1 MKNLMFAVALM
12 QVMDLAAVELP
23 PFRETPFDRS
33 RFCDPWRGDRA
44 WGFGQLFFNA
54 CSEAGIVY
62 QGNRYLLDEK
72 RRSSSEISSGEWQ
85 RGRRQSYFYDW
96 DMLGNAGYQYD
107 ENGLLV
113 SLCAFGDTEKGR
125 AITNR
130 LDRERLKACDKL
142 ASKYNLTRQEMEK
155 KYEEIR
161 KQELAKWEK
170 NQSLSRASV
179 DHSHDDK
186 EEFVGDSQKRDQCGL
201 LDSDWRKSPWCEI
214 LNVDIKKKLRNIQ
227 SNEVE
232 RCGSVLV
239 DSSVQSPS
247 WFRTSGKNLIDRRR
261 DGLCCKFDRT
271 GRLVYAGPFELT
283 EEAQRGYAACGAF
296 AASNRLEWAKGH
308 GMTVDEAEKGYK
320 AYVKRKNG
328 IEVLR
333 RRGCGC
339 QTLVHL
345 DPDSEFERK
354 LEFSQERQE
363 KSKANGMAV
372 DRWEWESG
380 PWAYDHASKGV
391 EFLAALSNV
400 CERFKFTYVGTVIDM
415 AYQDV
420 VAVSNFCREAGELL
434 KYAGAVSWT
443 NGCGRSL
450 LVAEENWF
458 GGMAEHLHVCRYD
471 SEGCLVWRGRLEQTE
486 EWQAIEKEWKERKF
500 NAKSAWAKK
509 HGLTTAMCDWISRV
523 GYDKWAFEA
532 KTDEFIDETN
542 DVNSVFGVRFSNRG
556 RGNYSHSESLRQP
569 VKWFNSTP
577 MVGVRKGGFQT
588 LSFSGSLPKDMAQ
601 DEIDRGVARLKQL
614 LTAKWGTPHFVE
626 NEEALYHC
634 GKPLAVCISVKDNH
648 AGTVKDVRLMIA
660 KNDKIAN
667 GTRIPYECRVQ
678 LVTGGTLLLVV
689 DEMRLGKNG
698 SWDYYL
704 DGKCRLSVPNL
715 MFGGYSAGEFVDDG
729 AKSLPIRVESKPIIQ
744 RMPNGAI
751 QICSPQRGVGE
762 ASDSLDALFKDL
774 E

>member
-1 MKNLMFAVALM
+1 MKKLMFAVALM
-12 QVMDLAAVELP
+12 QVIDLAAVELP

-33 RFCDPWRGDRA
+33 RFCDPWRGDQA
-44 WGFGQLFFNA
+44 WGFEQLFFNA

-72 RRSSSEISSGEWQ
+72 RWSSSEISSGEWQ

-125 AITNR
+125 AVTNR
-130 LDRERLKACDKL
+130 LEQERLKACDKL

-155 KYEEIR
+155 EYEEIK
-161 KQELAKWEK
+161 KQELAMFEK
-170 NQSLSRASV
+170 ELGSSQSSV
-179 DHSHDDK
+179 DHRHDDDQ
-186 EEFVGDSQKRDQCGL
+186 EFVNDSQKRDQYGL
-201 LDSDWRKSPWCEI
+201 LDSDWRKSPWCTI
-214 LNVDIKKKLRNIQ
+214 LNKGLQTKFRDVQ

-239 DSSVQSPS
+239 DSMVSTPS
-247 WFRTSGKNLIDRRR
+247 WFRASGKNLIDKKRS
-261 DGLCCKFDRT
+261 GLCCKFDRT
-271 GRLVYAGPFELT
+271 GRLAYAGPFWFT
-283 EEAQRGYAACGAF
+283 EEAQKGHAACDAF
-296 AASNRLEWAKGH
+296 AASNRLVWAKEH
-308 GMTVDEAEKGYK
+308 GMTVDEADKGYK

-328 IEVLR
+328 IEVLQ

-339 QTLVHL
+339 RTLVHL

-354 LEFSQERQE
+354 LEISQDRQE
-363 KSKANGMAV
+363 KSKADGMAV
-372 DRWEWESG
+372 DRWEWESS

-391 EFLAALSNV
+391 EFLAALSNA
-400 CERFKFTYVGTVIDM
+400 CEMFKFTYIGPVIDLN
-415 AYQDV
+415 YQDV
-420 VAVSNFCREAGELL
+420 MAVSNFCREAGDLL
-434 KYAGAVSWT
+434 RYAGAVSWT
-443 NGCGRSL
+443 NGCRRSL

-458 GGMAEHLHVCRYD
+458 GGMAGHLSVCRYD
-471 SEGCLVWRGRLEQTE
+471 REGCLVWRGRLDQTE
-486 EWQAIEKEWKERKF
+486 EWRTIEREWEERKL
-500 NAKSAWAKK
+500 NAKSAWAKN
-509 HGLTTAMCDWISRV
+509 HGLTTAMCDWISYV
-523 GYDKWAFEA
+523 GYDKWAFET
-532 KTDEFIDETN
+532 KTDEFTDETN
-542 DVNSVFGVRFSNRG
+542 DVNSVFGVQFMGASL
-556 RGNYSHSESLRQP
+556 GNYSQSASLRQP
-569 VKWFNSTP
+569 VKWFDSTP

-601 DEIDRGVARLKQL
+601 DEIDRNVAKLKQL
-614 LTAKWGTPHFVE
+614 LTAKWGTPYFVE

-634 GKPLAVCISVKDNH
+634 GKPLVVCISVKDDRR
-648 AGTVKDVRLMIA
+648 GIVKDVRLMIA
-660 KNDKIAN
+660 KNDRFAN

-704 DGKCRLSVPNL
+704 DGKCRLSVPSL
-715 MFGGYSAGEFVDDG
+715 MFGGYLAGEFVDDDE
-729 AKSLPIRVESKPIIQ
+729 KSRPIRVESKPIIQ

-751 QICSPQRGVGE
+751 QIGRPQEGVGE
-762 ASDSLDALFKDL
+762 ASDSLDALLKNL

>member
-1 MKNLMFAVALM
+1 MKKLMFAVALM
-12 QVMDLAAVELP
+12 QVIDLAAVELP

-33 RFCDPWRGDRA
+33 RFCDPWRTEQAR
-44 WGFGQLFFNA
+44 WFGQLFSNA
-54 CSEAGIVY
+54 CSEAGVVY
-62 QGNRYLLDEK
+62 QGNRYLLDGK
-72 RRSSSEISSGEWQ
+72 RWSSSGISSGGWQ
-85 RGRRQSYFYDW
+85 RGRRQSYFYDR

-125 AITNR
+125 AVTNR
-130 LDRERLKACDKL
+130 LEQARLKACDKL

-155 KYEEIR
+155 EYEEIKKR
-161 KQELAKWEK
+161 ELSKWNKKQG
-170 NQSLSRASV
+170 SLRSSV
-179 DHSHDDK
+179 DHSHDDDQD
-186 EEFVGDSQKRDQCGL
+186 FVNDSQKCDQYGL

-214 LNVDIKKKLRNIQ
+214 LNENIKKKLRNIQ

-247 WFRTSGKNLIDRRR
+247 WFRTSGKDLIDRRS
-261 DGLCCKFDRT
+261 DGLCCKFDRM
-271 GRLVYAGPFELT
+271 GHLVYAGPFGFT
-283 EEAQRGYAACGAF
+283 EEAQKGHAACDAF
-296 AASNRLEWAKGH
+296 VSSNRLAWAKGH
-308 GMTVDEAEKGYK
+308 GMTVDEAERGYK

-339 QTLVHL
+339 QTLVYL

-354 LEFSQERQE
+354 LEISQDRQE
-363 KSKANGMAV
+363 KSKADGMAV

-391 EFLAALSNV
+391 EFLAALSNA
-400 CERFKFTYVGTVIDM
+400 CERFEFTYVGPVIDM
-415 AYQDV
+415 GYQDV

-434 KYAGAVSWT
+434 RYAGGVSWT

-458 GGMAEHLHVCRYD
+458 GGMAGHLSVCRYD
-471 SEGCLVWRGRLEQTE
+471 REGCLVWRGRLDQTE
-486 EWQAIEKEWKERKF
+486 EWRTIEREWEDRKL
-500 NAKSAWAKK
+500 NAKSAWAKN
-509 HGLTTAMCDWISRV
+509 HGLTPGICDWISLV

-542 DVNSVFGVRFSNRG
+542 DVNSVFGVRFASSVL
-556 RGNYSHSESLRQP
+556 GNYSHSESLRQP
-569 VKWFNSTP
+569 VKWFGSTA

-601 DEIDRGVARLKQL
+601 KEIDRGEAKLKQL
-614 LTAKWGTPHFVE
+614 LTAKWGAPQFVE

-634 GKPLAVCISVKDNH
+634 GAPLAICISVKDDH
-648 AGTVKDVRLMIA
+648 AGIVKEVRLTIA
-660 KNDKIAN
+660 KNDRIAK

-678 LVTGGTLLLVV
+678 LAAGGTLLLVV

-715 MFGGYSAGEFVDDG
+715 MFGGYLAGEFVDDDE
-729 AKSLPIRVESKPIIQ
+729 KSRPIRVESKPIIQ

-751 QICSPQRGVGE
+751 QIGSPQ
-762 ASDSLDALFKDL
+762 
-774 E
+774 